1 MAACAARLDLI
12 LLALLVGLSLF
23 FRLWG
28 LDWDDGGLYHPD
40 ERAILLRV
48 SEMTFPFRDLG
59 SLFSVESA
67 WNPGWFPYGSLP
79 LYLLKAAGYLAPP
92 VFENPPLIE
101 LAQAGRVVSAL
112 LDTLTVVLVY
122 LIGRRL
128 FGRWEGLLAAT
139 MIGLAVLHIQQSH
152 FFVSDLMLGTFI
164 MGGLYFLSKAALSP
178 GERRGTYKRFAIA
191 ALFFG
196 MALASKFSAL
206 PFAFVFV
213 VAAALWALPEHRRE
227 PVLFAIGA
235 VALVGMAV
243 GFSQPV
249 FWVLGVAG
257 ALGLLAWAGSRLLR
271 AAEEDPDFVPRL
283 LHAAKL
289 LLLSAGVTVV
299 IFTILQPYAWIDYRT
314 YVGDIGNE
322 GEMVRRIADL
332 PYTRQYIETTPYL
345 YHVQQLALWGVGL
358 PVGILMWAGFAFSIA
373 VALRRRDPR
382 HLLMLAWVAPYFAT
396 VGAFDVK
403 FLRYMLPITPLLA
416 VMSASLVSEVLTV
429 LRERRLPDL
438 RFVRALR
445 PSYVY
450 VPLAAALLLTL
461 LYAVSY
467 MRVYDGPH
475 PATAAANWIRDQ
487 STSRDTAIVKEHW
500 EEGLGGVRN
509 GLYGYRISELEIY
522 NPDNPVK
529 RDGMARLLADADYL
543 VFYSNR
549 MYGTIPRL
557 PERYPATSDYYH
569 ALFRGELGFELAHF
583 ETAYPNLFGVSLK
596 HDTFGRPGLPEPP
609 ALRDYKQNAVDLN
622 LGFADESYSVYDH
635 PLVLVF
641 EKTLDGTLSEQLE
654 FYRANLPW
662 GPPTAQSIG
671 SELLLLSDDDARTQ
685 QEGGTW
691 SDIFSRDLFVNKIPG
706 VVWYLAAQ
714 LAFLLALPITL
725 MVFRRL
731 PDRGYFLG
739 KMFGVLLAAYIPWLL
754 ASLHWLSF
762 SRLSVL
768 VGLLLLAAVSALIL
782 WRKDREIFAFLRE
795 KWRVIVAGEVLFLV
809 AFAGMFAVRMWNPDL
824 WDLYLGGEKP
834 MDFAYFNAVL
844 KSTYMPPYDPWFA
857 GGQLNYY
864 YFGFFMGAAFT
875 KFTGVL
881 PSISI
886 TLIVPLFFALT
897 AAAAFSVVYNLAALV
912 KRRLDENGG
921 PRLPSPIF
929 AGALAALFV
938 TVLGNLDGAAQ
949 LLQGLGRV
957 LRNQDFGTFD
967 FWRSSRMLGPEGDH
981 GITEFPFFTFLFA
994 DPHAHLFVIPLTILA
1009 IGLALAFI
1017 VGSRGPGGR
1026 LGVMSWPA
1034 YIALGLTLGAIQ
1046 ATNSWD
1052 APTYLL
1058 IGGAA
1063 ILIAEYAARRE
1074 VTPGLIAL
1082 AAVKTVGLYVIG
1094 YLFFLPFQQSYES
1107 FLPYTD
1113 AIARTGNQAVL
1124 WRYLGIHGFFILVI
1138 MGLPLLAPPAPP
1150 AAKGRGRRPL
1160 SRPARPAPRER
1171 SRPLARPRR
1180 RGPRKTAV
1188 ASDRP
1193 GYWPWLLA
1201 AAALRRRGGPPLD
1214 RRHGHDRLPWR
1225 PALGAR
1231 PAGLAR
1237 RPLRRH
1243 GRAGGTFRLSPHR
1256 HAIGHRHRRRHL
1268 GAQHLDGPHEHRL
1281 QALPPGLGAD
1291 GPRLRLHPLAHAV
1304 RPGVWERAPWTLG
1317 GPRRTDMAEPR
1328 ARASG
1333 GGARLSHP
1341 WHRKPVGKALVT
1353 HPSDAG
1359 WHDVHERSLLVRL
1372 RHGDMVAAAS
1382 RARSAGVD
1390 AGHHPGLAGRRR
1402 GARTALP
1409 LTAEPGC
1416 HLHRPARGAG
1426 LGVAPAAAALR
1437 PLRRRTLPARAA
1449 GRRPAKASRRRALLQ
1464 HDPPRRGPGLPRQIR
1479 RPLHLR
1485 WRPRA
1490 ARPPGRGVGEVRADG
1505 RRRRPRGGLP
1515 QRGGGHLS
1523 SDAVTAR
1530 A

>member
-1 MAACAARLDLI
+1 MESQPSSSTPGPAGQDPEQGQGPESDALRRVVAACAARLDLI

-48 SEMTFPFRDLG
+48 SEMTFPFGDLG
-59 SLFSVESA
+59 SLFSVESV

-79 LYLLKAAGYLAPP
+79 LYLLKAAGFLAPP
-92 VFENPPLIE
+92 FFENPPLIE

-112 LDTLTVVLVY
+112 LDTLTVVFVY

-178 GERRGTYKRFAIA
+178 GERRGTYKRFAVA

-257 ALGLLAWAGSRLLR
+257 ALGLLAWAGSRLVR
-271 AAEEDPDFVPRL
+271 AAEEDPDLVPRL

-289 LLLSAGVTVV
+289 LLLAAGVTVV
-299 IFTILQPYAWIDYRT
+299 VFTILQPYAWIDYRT

-332 PYTRQYIETTPYL
+332 PYTRQYIETTPYF

-358 PVGILMWAGFAFSIA
+358 PLGILMWAGFAFSIV

-416 VMSASLVSEVLTV
+416 VMSASLVSEA
-429 LRERRLPDL
+429 PH
-438 RFVRALR
+438 
-445 PSYVY
+445 
-450 VPLAAALLLTL
+450 
-461 LYAVSY
+461 
-467 MRVYDGPH
+467 H
-475 PATAAANWIRDQ
+475 PARAPPPRPARRPGPEATFRLHPARRRPCPHAPLCR
-487 STSRDTAIVKEHW
+487 
-500 EEGLGGVRN
+500 
-509 GLYGYRISELEIY
+509 ELH
-522 NPDNPVK
+522 
-529 RDGMARLLADADYL
+529 ARLRRPPPRHRRRELDPRAVPVAGHGHRQGALGRRPWRRPATDSTATGSASLRSTTPTIQSSATAWRGSWPMPIYL

-583 ETAYPNLFGVSLK
+583 ETAYPNLFGVALK

-641 EKTLDGTLSEQLE
+641 EKTLDGTLSEQLD
-654 FYRANLPW
+654 FYRTNLPW
-662 GPPTAQSIG
+662 GPPTAQSVG

-725 MVFRRL
+725 MVFRWL

-762 SRLSVL
+762 SRLSVG
-768 VGLLLLAAVSALIL
+768 VGLLLLAAASALIL
-782 WRKDREIFAFLRE
+782 WRKRDEILEFLRE
-795 KWRVIVAGEVLFLV
+795 NRRVIIAGEVLFLV

-844 KSTYMPPYDPWFA
+844 KSTFMPPYDPWFA

-912 KRRLDENGG
+912 KRRLGESGG

-994 DPHAHLFVIPLTILA
+994 DPHAHLFVIPLTI
-1009 IGLALAFI
+1009 
-1017 VGSRGPGGR
+1017 PGHRARAR
-1026 LGVMSWPA
+1026 LH
-1034 YIALGLTLGAIQ
+1034 
-1046 ATNSWD
+1046 
-1052 APTYLL
+1052 
-1058 IGGAA
+1058 
-1063 ILIAEYAARRE
+1063 RRR
-1074 VTPGLIAL
+1074 
-1082 AAVKTVGLYVIG
+1082 
-1094 YLFFLPFQQSYES
+1094 
-1107 FLPYTD
+1107 
-1113 AIARTGNQAVL
+1113 ARTRRASGASCP
-1124 WRYLGIHGFFILVI
+1124 G
-1138 MGLPLLAPPAPP
+1138 PPT
-1150 AAKGRGRRPL
+1150 
-1160 SRPARPAPRER
+1160 SRSASPSVR
-1171 SRPLARPRR
+1171 SRPQIAGTLRPTSSSA
-1180 RGPRKTAV
+1180 GPR
-1188 ASDRP
+1188 S
-1193 GYWPWLLA
+1193 
-1201 AAALRRRGGPPLD
+1201 
-1214 RRHGHDRLPWR
+1214 
-1225 PALGAR
+1225 
-1231 PAGLAR
+1231 
-1237 RPLRRH
+1237 
-1243 GRAGGTFRLSPHR
+1243 
-1256 HAIGHRHRRRHL
+1256 
-1268 GAQHLDGPHEHRL
+1268 
-1281 QALPPGLGAD
+1281 
-1291 GPRLRLHPLAHAV
+1291 
-1304 RPGVWERAPWTLG
+1304 
-1317 GPRRTDMAEPR
+1317 
-1328 ARASG
+1328 
-1333 GGARLSHP
+1333 
-1341 WHRKPVGKALVT
+1341 
-1353 HPSDAG
+1353 
-1359 WHDVHERSLLVRL
+1359 
-1372 RHGDMVAAAS
+1372 
-1382 RARSAGVD
+1382 
-1390 AGHHPGLAGRRR
+1390 
-1402 GARTALP
+1402 
-1409 LTAEPGC
+1409 
-1416 HLHRPARGAG
+1416 
-1426 LGVAPAAAALR
+1426 
-1437 PLRRRTLPARAA
+1437 
-1449 GRRPAKASRRRALLQ
+1449 
-1464 HDPPRRGPGLPRQIR
+1464 
-1479 RPLHLR
+1479 
-1485 WRPRA
+1485 
-1490 ARPPGRGVGEVRADG
+1490 
-1505 RRRRPRGGLP
+1505 
-1515 QRGGGHLS
+1515 
-1523 SDAVTAR
+1523 
-1530 A
+1530 